1 MTDVNDGTGHGA
13 IGPPGGLPR
22 AMGLPPRNQNPGRH
36 PAAAPLTLF

>member
-13 IGPPGGLPR
+13 IGPPGGR
-22 AMGLPPRNQNPGRH
+22 ARALGPPSRNGNPGRH